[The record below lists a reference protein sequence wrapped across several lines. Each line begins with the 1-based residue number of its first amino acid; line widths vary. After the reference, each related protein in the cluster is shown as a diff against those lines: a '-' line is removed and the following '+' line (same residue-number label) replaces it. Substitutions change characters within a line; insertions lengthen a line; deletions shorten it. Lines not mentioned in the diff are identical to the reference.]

1 MTDELVAYLLDDLCP
16 QRRAE
21 VERRLETDAA
31 WRRECERLRECLAAS
46 GGDPSQCHSAGDLDE
61 PPRDL
66 VKKTCCLVEE
76 SGVHPQLTSVS
87 AAAFAAAPAGEC
99 SRGSWSFSD
108 FAVGGGV
115 MLALS
120 MLMFPA
126 LRESRDAA
134 RGLVCQ
140 DNLKSLGAALFDY
153 QETHQHQLPQV
164 LPGESAGVYAVRL
177 AQSGVANPA
186 ELARWRMCPDSD
198 FAEEVDAGRATTDI
212 PTPEQINA
220 ADRKQSKQFIAW
232 MGGSYAF
239 ILGYRDPAGRY
250 QQLRF
255 TMDPNVPMMADAP
268 RIVRL
273 GVRSASHGGCGQYVL
288 YQDLHVPYRANS
300 DLGAN
305 LDNIFLNLEGKHAAG
320 CEKSDVVLC
329 NSPFGPD
336 GPVTKLRLV
345 TVAEPPKQKVPV
357 EAAEVEH

>member
-21 VERRLETDAA
+21 VEQRLETDAA
-31 WRRECERLRECLAAS
+31 WRCEYERLRECFAAS
-46 GGDPSQCHSAGDLDE
+46 GDPSECYDSEKPLDE

-76 SGVHPQLTSVS
+76 SGVHPKLPSVGAVALS
-87 AAAFAAAPAGEC
+87 AAPAGEY
-99 SRGSWSFSD
+99 SRGSWSLAD

-153 QETHQHQLPQV
+153 QDSHQHQLPQV
-164 LPGESAGVYAVRL
+164 LPGENAGMYAVRL

-186 ELARWRMCPDSD
+186 ELARWRMCPDSA
-198 FAEEVDAGRATTDI
+198 FAEEVAAGRATIDI
-212 PTPEQINA
+212 PTPEQINSA
-220 ADRKQSKQFIAW
+220 KRKQAKQLIAL

-239 ILGYRDPAGRY
+239 ILGYRDSGGRY

-268 RIVRL
+268 RMVRL
-273 GVRSASHGGCGQYVL
+273 GVRSASHGGCGQFVL
-288 YQDLHVPYRANS
+288 YQSLNVVYRANS

-305 LDNIFLNLEGKHAAG
+305 LDNIFLNLEGEHAAG
-320 CEKSDVVLC
+320 CDKTDVVLGG
-329 NSPFGPD
+329 SPFGPD
-336 GPVTKLRLV
+336 GPVTKLRRV
-345 TVAEPPKQKVPV
+345 TVAEPQEKK
-357 EAAEVEH
+357 